1 MGSIQLVMA
10 CDAPE
15 LALLKEGTT
24 RLGELEIEVQHVH
37 PRERHK
43 KMAQSLAFDICEY
56 SLVDYLNSFDRG
68 LSFTAVPVFPHRVF
82 RHRDIWV
89 SSASGVT
96 EPKQLNGARIG
107 IQSWV
112 NTAGVWQRGILQQD
126 YGVDLKSIE
135 WVRESPEEGEGK
147 QGPNWARITQKP
159 RDRVLEQM
167 LASGD
172 IAAMMLPRPPE
183 LHPEEM
189 QRIGRLFPNY
199 VADEQGYY
207 ARTRLFPIMH
217 VMVIK
222 NALLSSHP
230 GSGKMVSHWVQAALD
245 AFVERQRSTNGKS
258 IPWKEL
264 RWSEQQSHLGPHAWP
279 AGVEANRKELEA
291 LITYAL
297 QQGIINRR
305 VSPEELFQFNGK
317 PLVESA

>member
-147 QGPNWARITQKP
+147 QGPNWARITRKP

-189 QRIGRLFPNY
+189 QRIGRLFHNY
-199 VADEQGYY
+199 VVDEQGYY
-207 ARTRLFPIMH
+207 ARTRLFPKPSRERQDGFPLGAGGIGC
-217 VMVIK
+217 VC
-222 NALLSSHP
+222 
-230 GSGKMVSHWVQAALD
+230 GTAALNQREEHP
-245 AFVERQRSTNGKS
+245 VEGIALVRAAKPPGT
-258 IPWKEL
+258 L
-264 RWSEQQSHLGPHAWP
+264 CL
-279 AGVEANRKELEA
+279 AGRCGGEPKGA
-291 LITYAL
+291 
-297 QQGIINRR
+297 
-305 VSPEELFQFNGK
+305 
-317 PLVESA
+317 